1 VLLFEHL
8 KQLAVVGLFAELHFS
23 GDLVYLKQAFRKEAL
38 VVEEI
43 VKVCVFLY
51 LMDFLILLLFL
62 LLLFL
67 LRFFLNNQRLFL
79 FLLFLLRFFLSN
91 KGLCFL
97 LGFFLSNQG
106 LFLFLIEF
114 PGEFLNQISN

>member
-1 VLLFEHL
+1 MLLFEHL
-8 KQLAVVGLFAELHFS
+8 KQLGVVRLFVELHFD
-23 GDLVYLKQAFRKEAL
+23 GDLVDLKQAFREEAL
-38 VVEEI
+38 VVEEV
-43 VKVCVFLY
+43 VKISVSLY
-51 LMDFLILLLFL
+51 LVNFLILFESL

-67 LRFFLNNQRLFL
+67 LAFFLNNQRLFF
-79 FLLFLLRFFLSN
+79 FLL
-91 KGLCFL
+91 FL